1 MLPSLLGG
9 NLGGGRTNA
18 DGRSSKE
25 PCEPDAAPG
34 HSSSGNINVSF
45 VGGVVSIVTP
55 TTFIFVRA
63 SPSEACEPSAQV
75 RDAGRWRAGWRIVH
89 LALGT
94 ETRPI
99 FGKVDPDQSVQACL
113 IINYTSRSGGYRSEN
128 GNDAGVEDVEDRA
141 RFLSRAGTPPD
152 SRAMPARS
160 KVLFFPPA
168 VLVGFIPTG

>member
-89 LALGT
+89 LALG
-94 ETRPI
+94 P
-99 FGKVDPDQSVQACL
+99 
-113 IINYTSRSGGYRSEN
+113 N
-128 GNDAGVEDVEDRA
+128 
-141 RFLSRAGTPPD
+141 
-152 SRAMPARS
+152 
-160 KVLFFPPA
+160 A
-168 VLVGFIPTG
+168 VNFRKG